1 MLSEIKIAVYGLGYV
16 GLPLALKFGEKF
28 KTIGFDIDPD
38 RINDLKNYIDK
49 NAETTEKEFK
59 RANLLT
65 FTSKWEDIKKCNFF
79 IVTLPTPIDD
89 QNNPDLTMLENG
101 TKEISK
107 CLKPNDIVVYES
119 TVFPGCTE
127 EFMVPILEASGLK
140 YNHDFFCGY
149 SPERINPGD
158 KTKSVSDIVKIT
170 SGSNE
175 KASRIIHNVYSEII
189 DAGIYS
195 VNSIKIAEAAKV
207 IENIQRDINI
217 ALINELSIIFNK
229 INIDTE
235 EVLQAAETKW
245 NFQKFRPGLVG
256 GHCIGVDPYYLTF
269 KSRMSGYEPK
279 FILSGRN
286 VNNKM
291 SDYIVK
297 ELTNLMRKKN
307 IKIKNSNLLILGVTF
322 KENCKDIRNSKVFE
336 IINKM
341 SDLGT
346 NVDICDPWVKTK
358 DLPERYKSK
367 LVSNPSNNYYDTI
380 ILAVAHDEF
389 KKKAYQI
396 IKYKKRKSIIY
407 DLKHILPKEQ
417 SDLRL

>member
-1 MLSEIKIAVYGLGYV
+1 MLSKIKIAVYGLGYV
-16 GLPLALKFGEKF
+16 GLPLAIKFGEKF

-38 RINDLKNYIDK
+38 RINNLKNYIDK
-49 NAETTEKEFK
+49 NAEITEEELKG
-59 RANLLT
+59 ANLLK
-65 FTSKWEDIKKCNFF
+65 FTYDLQDIKECNFF

-89 QNNPDLTMLENG
+89 QNNPDLTLLENG

-107 CLKPNDIVVYES
+107 FLKPNDIVVYES

-127 EFMVPILEASGLK
+127 EYMVPILETSGLK

-175 KASRIIHNVYSEII
+175 KVSKIVDSVYSEII
-189 DAGIYS
+189 KAGTYS
-195 VNSIKIAEAAKV
+195 VNSIKVAEAAKV

-217 ALINELSIIFNK
+217 ALTNELSIIFNK
-229 INIDTE
+229 LNIDTE
-235 EVLQAAETKW
+235 EVLEAAETKW
-245 NFQKFRPGLVG
+245 NFQRFRPGLVG
-256 GHCIGVDPYYLTF
+256 GHCIGVDPYYLTY

-286 VNNKM
+286 INNKM
-291 SDYIVK
+291 SDYIVS
-297 ELTNLMRKKN
+297 ELTTLMKKKN
-307 IKIKNSNLLILGVTF
+307 INIKNSNHLMMGITF

-336 IINKM
+336 IINKL
-341 SDLGT
+341 LGLGA
-346 NVDICDPWVKTK
+346 NVDINDPWVETE
-358 DLPERYKSK
+358 DLPERFKSK
-367 LVSNPSNNYYDTI
+367 LVVDPPNKYYDTI
-380 ILAVAHDEF
+380 ILAVAHDVF
-389 KKKAYQI
+389 
-396 IKYKKRKSIIY
+396 KRKIHQIKKHTKENSIIY
-407 DLKHILPKEQ
+407 DLKHILVKEQ